1 MALPEETVGLAL
13 LALAVAVVIL
23 IGITILLALRLR
35 KMRRTYAAAVGS
47 DSQED
52 LFEVLRG
59 HGDDIA
65 RLREDL
71 GVIHGNTEHLRDLI
85 RGTVSRVGV
94 IRYNAFDDMGGALSF
109 SAALL
114 DEHGDGVVVSAING
128 RTETRAYAKPVVDGQ
143 SEHHLS
149 PEEQDAIREAISG
162 EKPARGTA
170 GRGRRRRAAS

>member
-1 MALPEETVGLAL
+1 VVLPEETVGLAL
-13 LALAVAVVIL
+13 LALAVAVVVL
-23 IGITILLALRLR
+23 LGITVLLAVRLR
-35 KMRRTYAAAVGS
+35 RMRRTYAAAVGS
-47 DSQED
+47 DAQED

-65 RLREDL
+65 RLRKDL
-71 GVIHGNTEHLRDLI
+71 GVVHGNTEHLRDLI

-128 RTETRAYAKPVVDGQ
+128 RTETRTYAKPVVDGQ

-162 EKPARGTA
+162 EKPDRGAA

>member
-1 MALPEETVGLAL
+1 MTLSEETVGLAL
-13 LALAVAVVIL
+13 LALIIAVLVL
-23 IGITILLALRLR
+23 IGMTVLLALRLR
-35 KMRRTYAAAVGS
+35 AMRRTYAAAVGS
-47 DSQED
+47 DGQED
-52 LFEVLRG
+52 IFEVLRG

-65 RLREDL
+65 RLRKDL
-71 GVIHGNTEHLRDLI
+71 GVVHGNTEHLRDLI
-85 RGTVSRVGV
+85 RGTVSRIGV

-128 RTETRAYAKPVVDGQ
+128 RTETRTYAKPVVDGQ

-149 PEEQDAIREAISG
+149 PEEQDAIREAVSG
-162 EKPARGTA
+162 ERPARGTS